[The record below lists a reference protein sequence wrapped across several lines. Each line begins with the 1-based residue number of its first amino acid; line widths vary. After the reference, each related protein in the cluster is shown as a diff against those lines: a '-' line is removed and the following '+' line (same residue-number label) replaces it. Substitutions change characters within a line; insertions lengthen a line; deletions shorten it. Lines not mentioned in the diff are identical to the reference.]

1 MSLECSG
8 KQSYFYAKTAI
19 WDEKKEKHFGQ
30 STYILCTVKSCQHAF
45 KHRTFLQFG
54 IFFFLGCSQDFTAM
68 YVLFYFIL
76 LSDKLSAVHMFTYQ
90 AKCSPHVYI
99 SIFHEISSAQA
110 IKPNNCQH
118 N

>member
-1 MSLECSG
+1 MESNLI
-8 KQSYFYAKTAI
+8 FM
-19 WDEKKEKHFGQ
+19 
-30 STYILCTVKSCQHAF
+30 
-45 KHRTFLQFG
+45 RRLQFG
-54 IFFFLGCSQDFTAM
+54 MKKKKNISVNRLIYYVLLNPVNMHLSIVPSCNLGSFFFLGCSQDFTAM